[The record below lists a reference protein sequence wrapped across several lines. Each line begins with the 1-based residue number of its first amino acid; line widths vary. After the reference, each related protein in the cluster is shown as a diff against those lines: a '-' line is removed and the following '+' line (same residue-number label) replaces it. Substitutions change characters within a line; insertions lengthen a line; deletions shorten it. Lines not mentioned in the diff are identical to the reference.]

1 MFRGDRAFS
10 KDHRKSASPA
20 RGGTAAPR
28 LRYAIATIAIEADG
42 SKRAMSALVGPP
54 ARSVRELNL
63 RVIKPL
69 RGFALMKRPSSP

>member
-28 LRYAIATIAIEADG
+28 LRYAIAIEADG